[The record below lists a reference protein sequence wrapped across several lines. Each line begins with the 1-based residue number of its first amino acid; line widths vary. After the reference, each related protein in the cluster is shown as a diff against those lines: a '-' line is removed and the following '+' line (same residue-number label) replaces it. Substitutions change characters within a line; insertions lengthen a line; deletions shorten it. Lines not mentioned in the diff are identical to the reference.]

1 MNRIHFFVLTG
12 LCSLVLLLLIS
23 NIFLARQVGY
33 LQQQTAVAQ
42 SDINQAQGFQNNLRQ
57 LALRIYQDSNK
68 TQDAGLKEIVTRQQI
83 TFTPAQAGATNGTD
97 APASPTTH

>member
-33 LQQQTAVAQ
+33 LQQQTAMAQ
-42 SDINQAQGFQNNLRQ
+42 SDISQAQGFQNNLRQ

-83 TFTPAQAGATNGTD
+83 TFTPSQASGTNGTE
-97 APASPTTH
+97 APAATTTH